1 MISEY
6 KHKKLTWVDVESPT
20 KDDVRIL
27 MEKYDIHPL
36 VAEELLSP
44 TLRPKVDVY
53 NNLVYLILHFPTV
66 THKHGGQVE
75 QEIDFIIGK
84 NFLITTHYNLVDPLH
99 EFSKVFEVNSILD
112 KSNIS
117 EHGGFLF
124 FYLMR
129 EMYKYL
135 NGELDYIYETLEKIE
150 TEIFHGKEVK
160 MVEAISRTS
169 RDLLNFKQA
178 IRSHKEVLESFE
190 IAGEKF
196 FGKDFVYYLRNISG
210 EYYKIFNQ
218 LEGHRE
224 TLLELR
230 ETNDSL
236 LTTKTNEIM
245 KFLTIMA
252 FVTFP
257 LALIASIFGM
267 NTENI
272 PIVGTPNDFWIII
285 GIMVASMFFM
295 FIFFKYKKW
304 I

>member
-6 KHKKLTWVDVESPT
+6 KHEKITWIDVESPT
-20 KDDVRIL
+20 KDDVRTL
-27 MEKYDIHPL
+27 MEKYSIHPL

-44 TLRPKVDVY
+44 TLRPKVDIY
-53 NNLVYLILHFPTV
+53 DNLVYLILHFPTI

-84 NFLITTHYNLVDPLH
+84 DFLITTHYNLVDPLH
-99 EFSKVFEVNSILD
+99 EFSKIFEVNSILD
-112 KSNIS
+112 KSNIT

-129 EMYKYL
+129 EMYQYL
-135 NGELDYIYETLEKIE
+135 NGELDCIYETLEKIE
-150 TEIFHGKEVK
+150 DKIFAGEEVQ
-160 MVEAISRTS
+160 MVEVMSRTS
-169 RDLLNFKQA
+169 RDILNFKQA

-196 FGKDFVYYLRNISG
+196 FGKDFIYYLRNISG

-224 TLLELR
+224 TLSELR

-257 LALIASIFGM
+257 LALIASVFGM
-267 NTENI
+267 NTSLPAFIGQE
-272 PIVGTPNDFWIII
+272 NDFWIVM
-285 GIMVASMFFM
+285 GIMATATLVMFMFFRHKHWM
-295 FIFFKYKKW
+295 
-304 I
+304 